1 MEASV
6 TVPAVTRA
14 TGSSLQRLAEQA
26 WERTAAGSVMY
37 FEGARWTGLELA
49 GRVRRMSGGLRG
61 AGLEAGERVVVC
73 MANCPEVG
81 IIYQAVWRAGAVVTP
96 VLFLLS
102 EAELR
107 HVLTDSGAAFVVT
120 TPEFLAKVQAA
131 AVGTEVRAIIVSG
144 ALTEGSGGGLTEGSG
159 GDLTEGSGGGLP
171 LLDFAVLE
179 TAPEGALADADPD
192 GLAALLY
199 TGGTT
204 GRSKGVMISHN
215 ALSASSWAATHS
227 SYDPSLRTGL
237 LPLPLSHVYGLMV
250 SAMALHAPDPG
261 TTVLMRWFDPA
272 GWLKLATEHRVQV
285 SPVVPSML
293 AILLQQPLEDYDLS
307 ALRRLSSGG
316 APLPAEVG
324 AEFQRRVPGVEVAEG
339 YGCTETAAII
349 STTPIGQVRPG
360 SVGKPAPGVTVRI
373 ERPDGSEAGPGE
385 DGEVCVRGAMVMT
398 GYWHAEPETEHALRG
413 GWLHTG
419 DVGRLD
425 ADGYL
430 YIVDR
435 IKDLIIR
442 GGYNIY
448 PRDLEDAM
456 ITHPDVVAAAVVG
469 RPDPTYGEEAVA
481 FVQLRPGA
489 AVSEADLVAYGKERL
504 SAVKYPRE
512 VRIIEQVPL
521 TSVFKTDRKKLR
533 ALLTEDGAGG
543 AGGDDAAKAATP
555 VN

>member
-1 MEASV
+1 M

-81 IIYQAVWRAGAVVTP
+81 IIYQAVWRAGAVATP

-131 AVGTEVRAIIVSG
+131 AEGTEVRAIIVSG
-144 ALTEGSGGGLTEGSG
+144 ALATAN
-159 GDLTEGSGGGLP
+159 GSGGGLP

-204 GRSKGVMISHN
+204 GRSKGVMITHN

-272 GWLKLATEHRVQV
+272 GWLKLAAEHRVQV

-456 ITHPDVVAAAVVG
+456 VTHPDVVAAAVVG

-489 AVSEADLVAYGKERL
+489 TVSESDLVAYGKERL

-533 ALLTEDGAGG
+533 ALLAEDGAGG
-543 AGGDDAAKAATP
+543 AGGDGAAKAATP
-555 VN
+555 AN

>member
-14 TGSSLQRLAEQA
+14 TGKSLQRLAEQA
-26 WERTAAGSVMY
+26 WERTAAGSVLY
-37 FEGARWTGLELA
+37 FEGTRWTGLELA
-49 GRVRRMSGGLRG
+49 ERVRRMSGGLRG
-61 AGLEAGERVVVC
+61 AGLAAGERVVVC

-81 IIYQAVWRAGAVVTP
+81 IIYQAVWRAGAVATP

-131 AVGTEVRAIIVSG
+131 AAGTEVRAIIVSG
-144 ALTEGSGGGLTEGSG
+144 VLTPGC
-159 GDLTEGSGGGLP
+159 GGGLP

-179 TAPEGALADADPD
+179 TAPAGALADADPA

-227 SYDPSLRTGL
+227 SYDPALRTGL

-261 TTVLMRWFDPA
+261 TTVLMRWFDPV
-272 GWLKLATEHRVQV
+272 GWLTLAAEHQVQV

-293 AILLQQPLEDYDLS
+293 TILLQQPLEDYDLS

-316 APLPAEVG
+316 APLPPEVG

-339 YGCTETAAII
+339 YGCTESAAII

-398 GYWHAEPETEHALRG
+398 GYWHAEPETDHTLRG

-419 DVGRLD
+419 DVGRLG

-448 PRDLEDAM
+448 PRDLEDALV
-456 ITHPDVVAAAVVG
+456 THPDVVAAAVVG

-489 AVSEADLVAYGKERL
+489 AVTEADLVAYGKTRL

-512 VRIIEQVPL
+512 VRIIDQVPL

-533 ALLTEDGAGG
+533 ALLAEDGAGG
-543 AGGDDAAKAATP
+543 TAGDGAATAATP
-555 VN
+555 AS